1 MNEHDD
7 AGRSREV
14 VSLLDAALVLV
25 RRRKLLLW
33 FLVGGGVL
41 GLVLGL
47 SAPPQYQAS
56 MTVISELG
64 GDAASPGGLGA
75 TLRNFGFSLPG
86 GAGAGSLS
94 TQAIPE
100 IAGSREV
107 RLRVA
112 RDSFLVSE
120 SDVRVSLVDH
130 LARPPTFGLG
140 TIFRFVRSWTV
151 GLPSRARRLFQTPR
165 ILQSDPRGEG
175 YLTEEE
181 DAAIRFVAG
190 AVSVSENLDSGL
202 ITISAMAD
210 EPVLAS
216 QLVESVATH
225 LRARVQ
231 EVFTTKTREN
241 LRFVENQFESAREE
255 LEEADRA
262 LASFEDRNLDTR
274 SSRLQLEG
282 QRLQREVSFKA
293 QLYTELQAQLTQ
305 AQIELQQS
313 EPVITTIEAPSP
325 PLRPSGPNRRLIVLF
340 YLLIGGAAGTTLIL
354 VLESVGKASED
365 KLKQQKLTEIV
376 DSVLPA
382 PLSRR
387 VLNRVSDKS

>member
-1 MNEHDD
+1 M
-7 AGRSREV
+7 
-14 VSLLDAALVLV
+14 
-25 RRRKLLLW
+25 
-33 FLVGGGVL
+33 
-41 GLVLGL
+41 
-47 SAPPQYQAS
+47 
-56 MTVISELG
+56 
-64 GDAASPGGLGA
+64 
-75 TLRNFGFSLPG
+75 
-86 GAGAGSLS
+86 
-94 TQAIPE
+94 
-100 IAGSREV
+100 
-107 RLRVA
+107 
-112 RDSFLVSE
+112 
-120 SDVRVSLVDH
+120 
-130 LARPPTFGLG
+130 
-140 TIFRFVRSWTV
+140 
-151 GLPSRARRLFQTPR
+151 
-165 ILQSDPRGEG
+165 
-175 YLTEEE
+175 
-181 DAAIRFVAG
+181 
-190 AVSVSENLDSGL
+190 
-202 ITISAMAD
+202 
-210 EPVLAS
+210 
-216 QLVESVATH
+216 
-225 LRARVQ
+225 
-231 EVFTTKTREN
+231 
-241 LRFVENQFESAREE
+241 ENQFESAREE